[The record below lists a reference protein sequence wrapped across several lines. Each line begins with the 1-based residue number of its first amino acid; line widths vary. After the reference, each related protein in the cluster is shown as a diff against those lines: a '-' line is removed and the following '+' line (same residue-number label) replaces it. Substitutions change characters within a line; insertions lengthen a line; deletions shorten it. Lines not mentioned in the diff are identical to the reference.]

1 MGLKTSCMLKI
12 WRAREQR
19 LERFWRLVAVQKLK
33 EDKDQGAIKHRPSDR
48 KQDTCSYSEGRLIAG
63 QLVTSCS
70 TPPTVS
76 DTSSLKA
83 MFALMQQE
91 VTQKRA
97 PGINPPLPKRT
108 RVIVPTCSAT
118 CFMCGNTNASCSP
131 LTVLLHSYI
140 TCLTDGWV

>member
-1 MGLKTSCMLKI
+1 MHVKNLEGT
-12 WRAREQR
+12 RTT
-19 LERFWRLVAVQKLK
+19 ERFWRLVAVQKLK

-83 MFALMQQE
+83 MFALMQE

-97 PGINPPLPKRT
+97 PGINRPPSAKEQ
-108 RVIVPTCSAT
+108 VIVPTCSAT
-118 CFMCGNTNASCSP
+118 CCRCFTCFMCGNLKLHSEAR
-131 LTVLLHSYI
+131 LLHSYI
-140 TCLTDGWV
+140 TCLTDG

>member
-1 MGLKTSCMLKI
+1 M
-12 WRAREQR
+12 
-19 LERFWRLVAVQKLK
+19 
-33 EDKDQGAIKHRPSDR
+33 KHRPSDR

-83 MFALMQQE
+83 MFALMQE

-97 PGINPPLPKRT
+97 PGINRPPCAHVQRHLLQMFYLFHVWKLK
-108 RVIVPTCSAT
+108 
-118 CFMCGNTNASCSP
+118 ASF
-131 LTVLLHSYI
+131 
-140 TCLTDGWV
+140 